1 MLNRIKQISLSVVLA
16 AGLLLTGCGSS
27 KMDVYVKP
35 SSSYSAVTSV
45 DGIKFAVPSKFI
57 HAATSISEITENNNF
72 SEHTAYV
79 MQDDPTKYMLFCMD
93 TVVIS
98 VQKGTNFGFYNLDS
112 DTIEQGLEQGS
123 VNGILCNKDGKKFS
137 YETSSSGGILKLV
150 GKVTAQVVITK
161 NLYGDFHGELAV
173 LYDGNTEYG
182 LFVGVPDSIE
192 DTSGTIE
199 ETLNTVAGTLST
211 YTAQAGQ
218 DSGNDYAVVVD
229 NGSTQSSASDGE
241 GATESTAEASTENS
255 TAGITENATQE
266 STESIAEAN
275 TESPVEATTEAPA
288 EAGTSE
294 STESEIADTE
304 IPAENTS
311 ESTTESAAE
320 TSSKDDKTEVM
331 PAFPE
336 NKIKDSTA
344 KTPLSLKDAG
354 TISAKASSGKGYI
367 ELGVQLYSVS
377 TGDAVNKTIAEYAK
391 NANRQ
396 LSAKAPVGTYWVMG
410 TYRVDTGT
418 LSESELPYI
427 QINLKGTDGNDLKQA
442 GVAYSDRTYDMGK
455 QSDGLYAFYFAVPYN
470 CDSYMMVFGD
480 GTPENGYKAAY
491 YLIQQND
498 VNDTP

>member
-1 MLNRIKQISLSVVLA
+1 MLKKLKKISLSVVLA

-27 KMDVYVKP
+27 KMDVYVTP
-35 SSSYSAVTSV
+35 SKSYSAVTSI

-57 HAATSISEITENNNF
+57 HAATTISEITENNNF

-112 DTIEQGLEQGS
+112 NTIEQGLEQGS
-123 VNGILCNKDGKKFS
+123 VNEILCNKDGKKFS
-137 YETSSSGGILKLV
+137 YATSSSGGVLKLV

-173 LYDGNTEYG
+173 LYDGNTEYS

-192 DTSGTIE
+192 DTSSSIE
-199 ETLNTVAGTLST
+199 ETLNTVAGSLST
-211 YTAQAGQ
+211 YTAQPGQ

-229 NGSTQSSASDGE
+229 NGSTQSTVSTSESANE
-241 GATESTAEASTENS
+241 PATEASTEDS
-255 TAGITENATQE
+255 TSETTENAAQE
-266 STESIAEAN
+266 ATDSITEAN
-275 TESPVEATTEAPA
+275 TESAAEAATEAPVEAS
-288 EAGTSE
+288 TSE
-294 STESEIADTE
+294 STETN
-304 IPAENTS
+304 AENAS
-311 ESTTESAAE
+311 ESTTKTSAE
-320 TSSKDDKTEVM
+320 NENTDIM

-336 NKIKDSTA
+336 NQIKDSTA

-377 TGDAVNKTIAEYAK
+377 TGDAVNKTIAAYVK
-391 NANRQ
+391 NADRQ

-410 TYRVDTGT
+410 TYRVDPGA

-442 GVAYSDRTYDMGK
+442 GVSYSDRTYDMGE
-455 QSDGLYAFYFAVPYN
+455 QSDGTYAFYFAVPYN
-470 CDSYMMVFGD
+470 CDSYMLVFGD

-491 YLIQQND
+491 YLIESNQKS
-498 VNDTP
+498 